1 MPEAMR
7 WEYSMHGKIGVEWVA
22 PSNEGAPPDVSKNA
36 PIVPIVIRGAHECL
50 PLGSWFVRPG
60 IVEIEV
66 LEAIDVNVEKR
77 KALRRCRDEL
87 HALYLDALG
96 QSLDPDAS
104 QS

>member
-1 MPEAMR
+1 MISPEGPRSADGSLGSFKM
-7 WEYSMHGKIGVEWVA
+7 
-22 PSNEGAPPDVSKNA
+22 GAFHLANDFNA

-77 KALRRCRDEL
+77 TALRRCREEL

-104 QS
+104 ES